1 MIFRIIISDLIRKHI
16 YRHEKDFYD
25 ITEQLICEIKEINNL
40 PSHNIILE
48 EKMLKFDEVFNMH
61 QEQSLVE
68 FINICHKNELLNKM
82 THVCEEM
89 RSNLA
94 RLIYIAR
101 KSYKDRLKYQI
112 KTVLTEINLSEN
124 IQRFQERISHNIDIY
139 LDLNDIE
146 QKEAFE
152 EIWEECF
159 GDNGR
164 REEGGER
171 NEDFDN
177 LYTIFKMESK
187 TMDDKQTIHD
197 LIHNSDFNMVKVIDL
212 LRQRYKILLKKVL
225 LPLLQRISSI
235 HACKTIYR

>member
-1 MIFRIIISDLIRKHI
+1 
-16 YRHEKDFYD
+16 
-25 ITEQLICEIKEINNL
+25 
-40 PSHNIILE
+40 
-48 EKMLKFDEVFNMH
+48 MLKFDEVFNMH

-124 IQRFQERISHNIDIY
+124 IQRFQEKNSHNIDIY

-164 REEGGER
+164 REEEEKKGVKETR
-171 NEDFDN
+171 TLIICIQFSKWNQN
-177 LYTIFKMESK
+177 LKLQLCRLFSIYKYYIYYEININFYVFII
-187 TMDDKQTIHD
+187 IH
-197 LIHNSDFNMVKVIDL
+197 
-212 LRQRYKILLKKVL
+212 RLKL
-225 LPLLQRISSI
+225 
-235 HACKTIYR
+235 